1 MMMQTYLSGRW
12 SVTCRFKDQNAPGLF
27 SAQSFSVLPPLAVSQ
42 SGASCLDC
50 CFLEWINSSNSLIIS
65 NITDKAP
72 PCQKSEAPPV
82 LGDREIFM
90 PSTIFKHGL
99 QRPLVSKRD
108 RRRSAL
114 EVEVGPHTGWSRRPR
129 APQDPAESR
138 ARCKGL
144 RCCFFVLKIWWAG
157 PRCYKKKCVKL
168 QELDDDTELLVKMGA
183 DEGGKHTVVHF
194 CCFLLYL
201 ILLLLFG
208 WLLEIIIILKF
219 KCKRFVYGHSFK
231 VYKVKLIEP
240 DILNNHQRVGCVFNR
255 CCPF

>member
-157 PRCYKKKCVKL
+157 PRCYKKKMCQTSGVRRWH
-168 QELDDDTELLVKMGA
+168 GA
-183 DEGGKHTVVHF
+183 AGKNGGRWGGEAH
-194 CCFLLYL
+194 CGAFLLFFI
-201 ILLLLFG
+201 ILN
-208 WLLEIIIILKF
+208 IIIIV
-219 KCKRFVYGHSFK
+219 RMIAWDH
-231 VYKVKLIEP
+231 
-240 DILNNHQRVGCVFNR
+240 NNSQIQM
-255 CCPF
+255 